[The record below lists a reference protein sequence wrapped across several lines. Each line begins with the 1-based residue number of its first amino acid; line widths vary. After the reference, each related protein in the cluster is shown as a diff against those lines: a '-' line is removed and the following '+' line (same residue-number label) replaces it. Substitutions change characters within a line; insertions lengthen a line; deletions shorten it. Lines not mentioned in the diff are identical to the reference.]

1 MKIETALCVIALG
14 ALLASPIVLA
24 ADGPTPWTCPM
35 HPQVKAAEP
44 GKCSTCRM
52 DLVYAP
58 VRPETVGEPIGG
70 VIQDETLRK
79 HAPANGY
86 IDTYDRF
93 AALLKAWNIDDPPY
107 VDFRNDIVLVQT
119 VDGPNRVRIRT
130 KFDETN
136 GNLQVLGAATRMAGP
151 GFGWAMQVMSKDGIK
166 QINGKPVEFAE
177 LGAPVVLIS
186 AVDAGKTRQANVGQ
200 VIAIDLTGNPT
211 TGYGWVVDTIDGQ
224 AVRQANPVIFHET
237 KKDIPPAQAGER
249 KVVGAGGTFHATF
262 QAVKEGKATVKLA
275 YRRPWEKDKD
285 PAKAFT
291 VTIDVQP
298 AKATAAVLAIGMVDG
313 EGAYTLAGKTYT
325 DLEKLLAAL
334 KARKKAGAQ
343 QLLLNAGKDV
353 PKTAIA
359 DAVNIGRAAGFGD
372 IGMQGKATEKTQA
385 PSE

>member
-1 MKIETALCVIALG
+1 MNISHIIFLVVVVVAI
-14 ALLASPIVLA
+14 ASPFSFA
-24 ADGPTPWTCPM
+24 QPK
-35 HPQVKAAEP
+35 PQ
-44 GKCSTCRM
+44 
-52 DLVYAP
+52 
-58 VRPETVGEPIGG
+58 GEPMSGM
-70 VIQDETLRK
+70 VKDESLRK
-79 HAPANGY
+79 LAPECGY
-86 IDTYDRF
+86 IDNYHDLVT
-93 AALLKAWNIDDPPY
+93 LLKAWEGPADTSI
-107 VDFRNDIVLVQT
+107 DFRENILLVQT
-119 VDGPNRVRIRT
+119 ADGPNTVRIT
-130 KFDETN
+130 TEFDEAS
-136 GNLQVLGAATRMAGP
+136 GNLKVQAASTKKAGP
-151 GFGWAMQVMSKDGIK
+151 GFGWAMQAVSKDDIK
-166 QINGKPVEFAE
+166 QINGCDVEFAN
-177 LGAPVVLIS
+177 LAKPAVVIS

-249 KVVGAGGTFHATF
+249 KVVGAGGTFHVTF